1 MLIKKIVADGFRNIS
16 DREINTS
23 AKQVILTGD
32 NGQGKTN
39 LLEAVYMLCYGSSFR
54 TQNIKEMVKHDRET
68 FYLSSLFEDSQGL
81 ERKAEVLFDEG
92 KKHIRLDGKEIK
104 DRKELIYCLPC
115 IVFSHDDIEFVR
127 GEPENRRRFFDQTMT
142 MYDPVFFDDL
152 RRYKLVLRQRN
163 AAIKEQ
169 RTELLDIY
177 DQKLATYG
185 LQIMKSRRAVA
196 NSFSAIFPDIYNA
209 VSIEDRG
216 IDISYRSS
224 WSESLDYDAVL
235 EKLFDQREVDLKMN
249 TTTSGPHRDR
259 FLITDKNGLF
269 TSSASTGQ
277 MRLASLVF
285 RSAQASFY
293 RQKTGQ
299 NPIFLIDDVLLELD
313 SQKRARYLS
322 YLGHYNQAFFTF
334 LPEEKYFGSM
344 FDIDGKDT
352 IMYTVKEGSF
362 IDGRK

>member
-1 MLIKKIVADGFRNIS
+1 MLVKRIVLDGFRNIK
-16 DREINTS
+16 DRQIDTS
-23 AKQVILTGD
+23 AKQVILTGE

-39 LLEAVYMLCYGSSFR
+39 LLEAVYMLCYGTSFR
-54 TQNIKEMVKHDRET
+54 TQNIRDIISHGKDMM
-68 FYLSSLFEDSQGL
+68 YLSSIFEDSQGL
-81 ERKAEVLFDEG
+81 ERKAELSFSEG
-92 KKHIRLDGKEIK
+92 KKQIKLDGKEVR

-152 RRYKLVLRQRN
+152 RKYKLILKQRN
-163 AAIKEQ
+163 AAIKDQ

-177 DQKLATYG
+177 DEKLASYG
-185 LQIMKSRRAVA
+185 FQIMKSRRAVA
-196 NSFSAIFPDIYNA
+196 TSFSAIFPDIYNA
-209 VSIEDRG
+209 VSQEDRG
-216 IDISYRSS
+216 IEINYRPS
-224 WSESLDYDAVL
+224 WNEELGIEGII
-235 EKLFDQREVDLKMN
+235 EKLFNQRDVDLKMN

-259 FLITDKNGLF
+259 FLISDKNGLF

-334 LPEEKYFGSM
+334 LPEEKYFGNM
-344 FDIDGKDT
+344 FELEGSQT
-352 IMYTVKEGSF
+352 LMYTVTEGSF
-362 IDGRK
+362 HGKN

>member
-1 MLIKKIVADGFRNIS
+1 MLVKKIVLDGFRNIR
-16 DREINTS
+16 DRQIDTS
-23 AKQVILTGD
+23 AKQIILTGE

-39 LLEAVYMLCYGSSFR
+39 LLEAVYMLCYGTSFR
-54 TQNIKEMVKHDRET
+54 TQNIKELIKHGRDS
-68 FYLSSLFEDSQGL
+68 FYLCSVFEDSQGL
-81 ERKAEVLFDEG
+81 ERKAEVIFSDG
-92 KKHIRLDGKEIK
+92 KKHIRLDGKDIK

-152 RRYKLVLRQRN
+152 RRYKLVLKQRN
-163 AAIKEQ
+163 AAIKDQ

-177 DQKLATYG
+177 DQKLASYG
-185 LQIMKSRRAVA
+185 QQIMKSRRAVA
-196 NSFSAIFPDIYNA
+196 DSFSAIFPDIYNA
-209 VSIEDRG
+209 VSLEDRG
-216 IDISYRSS
+216 IEISYRPS
-224 WSESLDYDAVL
+224 WNEDLGTDGIL
-235 EKLFDQREVDLKMN
+235 EKLKSQRDVDLKMN

-259 FLITDKNGLF
+259 FLINDRNGLF

-322 YLGHYNQAFFTF
+322 FLGHYNQAFFTF
-334 LPEEKYFGSM
+334 LPEEKYFGSV
-344 FDIDGKDT
+344 FDMEESQT
-352 IMYTVKEGSF
+352 LMYTVSEGSF
-362 IDGRK
+362 TDG

>member
-1 MLIKKIVADGFRNIS
+1 MYIKKIVADGFRNIS

-23 AKQVILTGD
+23 AKQVILTGE

-39 LLEAVYMLCYGSSFR
+39 LLEAIYMLCYGTSFR
-54 TQNIKEMVKHDRET
+54 TQNIKELVNHNKDM

-81 ERKAEVLFDEG
+81 ERKAEVSFEEG
-92 KKHIRLDGKEIK
+92 KKHIRLDGKEVR

-152 RRYKLVLRQRN
+152 RRYKLILKQRN
-163 AAIKEQ
+163 AAIKDQ
-169 RTELLDIY
+169 RIELLDIY
-177 DQKLATYG
+177 DQKLASYG
-185 LQIMKSRRAVA
+185 IQIMKARRAVS
-196 NSFSAIFPDIYNA
+196 NSLSALFPDIYNA
-209 VSIEDRG
+209 VSRDDRG
-216 IDISYRSS
+216 IDISYRPS
-224 WSESLDYDAVL
+224 WSEELDVDGIIA
-235 EKLFDQREVDLKMN
+235 KLWDQRDTDLKMN

-259 FLITDKNGLF
+259 FLIMDKNGLF
-269 TSSASTGQ
+269 TTSASTGQ

-285 RSAQASFY
+285 RSAQAAFY

-313 SQKRARYLS
+313 TQKRARYLS

-344 FDIDGKDT
+344 FSLEGEDT

-362 IDGRK
+362 INGRK

>member
-1 MLIKKIVADGFRNIS
+1 MLVKKIVFDGFRNIK
-16 DREINTS
+16 DRQIDTS
-23 AKQVILTGD
+23 AKQIILTGE

-39 LLEAVYMLCYGSSFR
+39 LLEAVYMLCYGTSFR
-54 TQNIKEMVKHDRET
+54 TQNIREVISHGKDMM
-68 FYLSSLFEDSQGL
+68 YLSSLFEDSQGL
-81 ERKAEVLFDEG
+81 ERKAEISFSEG
-92 KKHIRLDGKEIK
+92 KKQIKLDGKEVR

-152 RRYKLVLRQRN
+152 RKYKLVLRQRN
-163 AAIKEQ
+163 AAIKDQ

-177 DQKLATYG
+177 DEKLASYG
-185 LQIMKSRRAVA
+185 FQIMKSRRAVST
-196 NSFSAIFPDIYNA
+196 SFSAIFPDIYNA
-209 VSIEDRG
+209 VSLEDRG
-216 IDISYRSS
+216 IEISYRPS
-224 WSESLDYDAVL
+224 WNEEAGIEGII
-235 EKLFDQREVDLKMN
+235 EKLFNQREVDLKMN

-259 FLITDKNGLF
+259 FLINDRNGLF

-344 FDIDGKDT
+344 FELEGSQT
-352 IMYTVKEGSF
+352 LMYTVTEGSF
-362 IDGRK
+362 HGRG

>member
-1 MLIKKIVADGFRNIS
+1 MLVKSIVLDGFRNIR
-16 DREINTS
+16 DRQIDTS
-23 AKQVILTGD
+23 AKQVILTGE

-39 LLEAVYMLCYGSSFR
+39 LLEAVYMLCYGTSFR
-54 TQNIKEMVKHDRET
+54 TQNIRDIISHGKDMM
-68 FYLSSLFEDSQGL
+68 YLSSVFEDSQGL
-81 ERKAEVLFDEG
+81 ERKAELSFSEG
-92 KKHIRLDGKEIK
+92 KKQIKLDGKEVR

-152 RRYKLVLRQRN
+152 RKYKLILKQRN
-163 AAIKEQ
+163 AAIKDQ

-177 DQKLATYG
+177 DEKLASYG
-185 LQIMKSRRAVA
+185 FQIMKSRRAVA
-196 NSFSAIFPDIYNA
+196 TSFSAIFPDIYNA
-209 VSIEDRG
+209 VSQEDRG
-216 IDISYRSS
+216 IEISYRPS
-224 WSESLDYDAVL
+224 WNEELGIEGII
-235 EKLFDQREVDLKMN
+235 EKLFNQRDVDLKMN

-259 FLITDKNGLF
+259 FLISDRNGLF

-334 LPEEKYFGSM
+334 LPEEKYFGSL
-344 FDIDGKDT
+344 FELEGSQT
-352 IMYTVKEGSF
+352 LMYTVTEGSF
-362 IDGRK
+362 HGKN

>member
-1 MLIKKIVADGFRNIS
+1 MLVKKIVLDGFRNIR
-16 DREINTS
+16 DRQIDTS
-23 AKQVILTGD
+23 AKQVILTGE

-39 LLEAVYMLCYGSSFR
+39 LLEAVYMLCYGTSFR
-54 TQNIKEMVKHDRET
+54 TQNIRDIISHGKDMM
-68 FYLSSLFEDSQGL
+68 YLSSVFEDSQGL
-81 ERKAEVLFDEG
+81 ERKAELSFSEG
-92 KKHIRLDGKEIK
+92 KKQIKLDGKEVR

-152 RRYKLVLRQRN
+152 RKYKLILKQRN
-163 AAIKEQ
+163 AAIKDQ

-177 DQKLATYG
+177 DEKLASYG
-185 LQIMKSRRAVA
+185 FQIMKSRRAVA
-196 NSFSAIFPDIYNA
+196 TSFSAIFPDIYNA
-209 VSIEDRG
+209 VSQEDRG
-216 IDISYRSS
+216 IEINYRPS
-224 WSESLDYDAVL
+224 WNEELGIEGII
-235 EKLFDQREVDLKMN
+235 EKLFNQRDVDLKMN

-259 FLITDKNGLF
+259 FLISDRNGLF

-344 FDIDGKDT
+344 FELEGSQT
-352 IMYTVKEGSF
+352 LMYTVTEGSF
-362 IDGRK
+362 HGKN

>member
-1 MLIKKIVADGFRNIS
+1 MLVKRIVLDGFRNIR
-16 DREINTS
+16 DRQIDTS
-23 AKQVILTGD
+23 AKQVILTGE

-39 LLEAVYMLCYGSSFR
+39 LLEAVYMLCYGTSFR
-54 TQNIKEMVKHDRET
+54 TQNIRDIISHGKDMM
-68 FYLSSLFEDSQGL
+68 YLSSIFEDSQGL
-81 ERKAEVLFDEG
+81 ERKAELSFSEG
-92 KKHIRLDGKEIK
+92 KKQIKLDGKEVR

-152 RRYKLVLRQRN
+152 RKYKLVLKQRN
-163 AAIKEQ
+163 AAIKDQ

-177 DQKLATYG
+177 DEKLASYG
-185 LQIMKSRRAVA
+185 FQIMKSRRAVA
-196 NSFSAIFPDIYNA
+196 TSFSAIFPDIYNA
-209 VSIEDRG
+209 VSQEDRG
-216 IDISYRSS
+216 IEINYRPS
-224 WSESLDYDAVL
+224 WNEELGIEGII
-235 EKLFDQREVDLKMN
+235 EKLFNQREVDLKMN

-259 FLITDKNGLF
+259 FLISDRNGLF

-344 FDIDGKDT
+344 FELEGSQT
-352 IMYTVKEGSF
+352 LMYTVTEGSF
-362 IDGRK
+362 HGKN

>member
-1 MLIKKIVADGFRNIS
+1 MLVKKIVLDGFRNIR
-16 DREINTS
+16 DRQIDTS
-23 AKQVILTGD
+23 AKQIILTGE

-39 LLEAVYMLCYGSSFR
+39 VLEAVYMLCYGTSFR
-54 TQNIKEMVKHDRET
+54 TQNIKELVTHGRES
-68 FYLSSLFEDSQGL
+68 FYLCSVFEDSQGL
-81 ERKAEVLFDEG
+81 ERKAEVIFSDG
-92 KKHIRLDGKEIK
+92 KKHIRLDGKDIR

-152 RRYKLVLRQRN
+152 RRYKLILKQRN
-163 AAIKEQ
+163 AAIKNQ

-177 DQKLATYG
+177 DQKLASYG

-196 NSFSAIFPDIYNA
+196 DSFSAIFPDIYNA
-209 VSIEDRG
+209 ISLEDRG
-216 IDISYRSS
+216 IEISYRPS
-224 WSESLDYDAVL
+224 WNEDLGIDGVL
-235 EKLFDQREVDLKMN
+235 EKLESQRDVDLKMN

-259 FLITDKNGLF
+259 FLINDRNGLF

-285 RSAQASFY
+285 RSAQAAFY

-344 FDIDGKDT
+344 FDMEESQT
-352 IMYTVKEGSF
+352 LMYTVREGSF
-362 IDGRK
+362 TDG

>member
-1 MLIKKIVADGFRNIS
+1 MLIKKIVTDGFRNIS
-16 DREINTS
+16 DREIITS

-39 LLEAVYMLCYGSSFR
+39 LLEAIYMLCYGASFR
-54 TQNIKEMVKHDRET
+54 TQNIKELVNHDRDM
-68 FYLSSLFEDSQGL
+68 FYLSSVFEDSQGL
-81 ERKAEVLFDEG
+81 ERKSEVSFEDG
-92 KKHIRLDGKEIK
+92 KKHIRLDGKEVR
-104 DRKELIYCLPC
+104 DRKDLIYCLPC

-127 GEPENRRRFFDQTMT
+127 GEPENRRKFFDQTMT

-152 RRYKLVLRQRN
+152 RRYKLVLKQRN
-163 AAIKEQ
+163 AAIKDL

-177 DQKLATYG
+177 DQKLASYG
-185 LQIMKSRRAVA
+185 IQIMKSRRAVSD
-196 NSFSAIFPDIYNA
+196 SFSAIFPDIYNA
-209 VSIEDRG
+209 VSQDERG
-216 IDISYRSS
+216 IDIRYRPS
-224 WSESLDYDAVL
+224 WPENLDVDGIVD
-235 EKLFDQREVDLKMN
+235 KLREQRDTDLKMN

-259 FLITDKNGLF
+259 FLITDRNGLF

-313 SQKRARYLS
+313 TQKRARYLS

-344 FDIDGKDT
+344 FDSNGDDT
-352 IMYTVKEGSF
+352 IMYNVCEGSF
-362 IDGRK
+362 INGRK

>member
-1 MLIKKIVADGFRNIS
+1 MLVKKIVLDGFRNIR
-16 DREINTS
+16 DRQIDTS
-23 AKQVILTGD
+23 AKQIILTGE

-39 LLEAVYMLCYGSSFR
+39 VLEAVYMLCYGTSFR
-54 TQNIKEMVKHDRET
+54 TQNIKELVTHGRES
-68 FYLSSLFEDSQGL
+68 FYLCSVFEDSQGL
-81 ERKAEVLFDEG
+81 ERKAEVIFSDG
-92 KKHIRLDGKEIK
+92 KKHIRLDGKDIK

-152 RRYKLVLRQRN
+152 RRYKLILKQRN
-163 AAIKEQ
+163 AAIKDQ

-177 DQKLATYG
+177 DQKLASYG

-196 NSFSAIFPDIYNA
+196 DSFSAIFPDIYNA
-209 VSIEDRG
+209 VSLEDRG
-216 IDISYRSS
+216 IEISYRPS
-224 WSESLDYDAVL
+224 WNEDLGIDGVL
-235 EKLFDQREVDLKMN
+235 EKLESQRDVDLKMN

-259 FLITDKNGLF
+259 FLINDRNGLF

-344 FDIDGKDT
+344 LDMEESQT
-352 IMYTVKEGSF
+352 LMYTVREGSF
-362 IDGRK
+362 TDG

>member
-1 MLIKKIVADGFRNIS
+1 MIIKKIVTDGFRNIC

-23 AKQVILTGD
+23 AKQVILTGE

-39 LLEAVYMLCYGSSFR
+39 LLEAIYMLCYGASFR
-54 TQNIKEMVKHDRET
+54 TQNIKELVNHDRDM
-68 FYLSSLFEDSQGL
+68 FYLSSVFEDSQGL
-81 ERKAEVLFDEG
+81 ERKAEVSFDEG
-92 KKHIRLDGKEIK
+92 KKHIRLDGKEVR
-104 DRKELIYCLPC
+104 DRKDLIYCLPC

-152 RRYKLVLRQRN
+152 RRYKMVLKQRN
-163 AAIKEQ
+163 AAIKDQ

-185 LQIMKSRRAVA
+185 LQIMRSRRAVA

-209 VSIEDRG
+209 VSQDDRR
-216 IDISYRSS
+216 IDIVYRPS
-224 WSESLDYDAVL
+224 WSEELGYEAVIG
-235 EKLFDQREVDLKMN
+235 KLFDQRETDLKMN

-259 FLITDKNGLF
+259 FLITDRNGLF

-313 SQKRARYLS
+313 TQKRARYLS

-344 FDIDGKDT
+344 FDITGDET
-352 IMYTVKEGSF
+352 IMYTVREGCF
-362 IDGRK
+362 INGRR

>member
-1 MLIKKIVADGFRNIS
+1 MLVKRIVLDGFRNIR
-16 DREINTS
+16 DRQIDTS
-23 AKQVILTGD
+23 AKQVILTGE

-39 LLEAVYMLCYGSSFR
+39 LLEAVYMLCYGTSFR
-54 TQNIKEMVKHDRET
+54 TQNIRDIISHGKDMM
-68 FYLSSLFEDSQGL
+68 YLSSIFEDSQGL
-81 ERKAEVLFDEG
+81 ERKAELSFSEG
-92 KKHIRLDGKEIK
+92 KKQIKLDGKEVR

-152 RRYKLVLRQRN
+152 RKYKLVLKQRN
-163 AAIKEQ
+163 AAIKDQ

-177 DQKLATYG
+177 DEKLASYG
-185 LQIMKSRRAVA
+185 FQIMKSRRAVA
-196 NSFSAIFPDIYNA
+196 TSFSAIFPDIYNA
-209 VSIEDRG
+209 VSQEDRG
-216 IDISYRSS
+216 IEINYRPS
-224 WSESLDYDAVL
+224 WNEEMGIEGII
-235 EKLFDQREVDLKMN
+235 EKLFNQRDVDLKMN

-259 FLITDKNGLF
+259 FLISDRNGLF

-334 LPEEKYFGSM
+334 LPEEKYFGNM
-344 FDIDGKDT
+344 FELEGSQT
-352 IMYTVKEGSF
+352 LMYTVTEGSF
-362 IDGRK
+362 HGKN

>member
-1 MLIKKIVADGFRNIS
+1 MLVKRIVLDGFRNIR
-16 DREINTS
+16 DRQIDTS
-23 AKQVILTGD
+23 AKQVILTGE

-39 LLEAVYMLCYGSSFR
+39 LLEAVYMLCYGTSFR
-54 TQNIKEMVKHDRET
+54 TQNIRDIISHGKDMM
-68 FYLSSLFEDSQGL
+68 YLSSIFEDSQGL
-81 ERKAEVLFDEG
+81 ERKAELSFSEG
-92 KKHIRLDGKEIK
+92 KKQIKLDGKEVR

-152 RRYKLVLRQRN
+152 RKYKLVLKQRN
-163 AAIKEQ
+163 AAIKDQ

-177 DQKLATYG
+177 DEKLASYG
-185 LQIMKSRRAVA
+185 FQIMKSRRAVA
-196 NSFSAIFPDIYNA
+196 TSFSAIFPDIYNA
-209 VSIEDRG
+209 VSQEDRG
-216 IDISYRSS
+216 IEINYRPS
-224 WSESLDYDAVL
+224 WNEELGIEGII
-235 EKLFDQREVDLKMN
+235 EKLFNQREVDLKMN

-259 FLITDKNGLF
+259 FLISDRNGLF

-322 YLGHYNQAFFTF
+322 YLGHYNQVFFTF

-344 FDIDGKDT
+344 FELEGSQT
-352 IMYTVKEGSF
+352 LMYTVTEGSF
-362 IDGRK
+362 HGKN

>member
-1 MLIKKIVADGFRNIS
+1 MLVKKIVLDGFRNIR
-16 DREINTS
+16 DRQIDTS
-23 AKQVILTGD
+23 AKQIILTGE

-39 LLEAVYMLCYGSSFR
+39 VLEAVYMLCYGTSFR
-54 TQNIKEMVKHDRET
+54 TQNIKELVTHGRES
-68 FYLSSLFEDSQGL
+68 FYLCSVFDDSQGL
-81 ERKAEVLFDEG
+81 ERKAEVIFSDG
-92 KKHIRLDGKEIK
+92 KKHIRLDGKDIK

-152 RRYKLVLRQRN
+152 RRYKLILKQRN
-163 AAIKEQ
+163 AAIKDQ
-169 RTELLDIY
+169 RTELLNIY
-177 DQKLATYG
+177 DQKLASYG
-185 LQIMKSRRAVA
+185 LQIMKSRRAVVD
-196 NSFSAIFPDIYNA
+196 SFSAIFPDIYNA
-209 VSIEDRG
+209 VSLEDRG
-216 IDISYRSS
+216 IEISYRPS
-224 WSESLDYDAVL
+224 WNEELGIDGVL
-235 EKLFDQREVDLKMN
+235 EKLESQRDVDLKMN

-259 FLITDKNGLF
+259 FLINDRNGLF

-285 RSAQASFY
+285 RSAQAAFY

-344 FDIDGKDT
+344 IDMEESQT
-352 IMYTVKEGSF
+352 LMYTVREGSF
-362 IDGRK
+362 TDG

>member
-1 MLIKKIVADGFRNIS
+1 MLVKRIVLDGFRNIR
-16 DREINTS
+16 DRQIDTS
-23 AKQVILTGD
+23 AKQVILTGE

-39 LLEAVYMLCYGSSFR
+39 LLEAVYMLCYGTSFR
-54 TQNIKEMVKHDRET
+54 TQNIRDIISHGKDMM
-68 FYLSSLFEDSQGL
+68 YLSSIFEDSQGL
-81 ERKAEVLFDEG
+81 ERKAELSFSEG
-92 KKHIRLDGKEIK
+92 KKQIKLDGKEVR

-152 RRYKLVLRQRN
+152 RKYKLVLKQRN
-163 AAIKEQ
+163 AAIKDQ

-177 DQKLATYG
+177 DEKLASYG
-185 LQIMKSRRAVA
+185 FQIMKSRRAVA
-196 NSFSAIFPDIYNA
+196 TSFSAIFPDIYNA
-209 VSIEDRG
+209 VSQEDRG
-216 IDISYRSS
+216 IEINYRPS
-224 WSESLDYDAVL
+224 WNEELGIEGII
-235 EKLFDQREVDLKMN
+235 EKLFNQRDVDLKMN

-259 FLITDKNGLF
+259 FLISDRNGLF

-344 FDIDGKDT
+344 VELEGSQT
-352 IMYTVKEGSF
+352 LMYTVTEGSF
-362 IDGRK
+362 HGKN

>member
-1 MLIKKIVADGFRNIS
+1 MLVKRIVLDGFRNIR
-16 DREINTS
+16 DRQIDTS
-23 AKQVILTGD
+23 AKQVILTGE

-39 LLEAVYMLCYGSSFR
+39 LLEAVYMLCYGTSFR
-54 TQNIKEMVKHDRET
+54 TQNIRDIISHGKDMM
-68 FYLSSLFEDSQGL
+68 YLSSIFEDSQGL
-81 ERKAEVLFDEG
+81 ERKAELSFSEG
-92 KKHIRLDGKEIK
+92 KKQIKLDSKEVR

-152 RRYKLVLRQRN
+152 RKYKLVLKQRN
-163 AAIKEQ
+163 AAIKDQ

-177 DQKLATYG
+177 DEKLASYG
-185 LQIMKSRRAVA
+185 FQIMKSRRAVA
-196 NSFSAIFPDIYNA
+196 TSFSAIFPDIYNA
-209 VSIEDRG
+209 VSQEDRG
-216 IDISYRSS
+216 IEINYRPS
-224 WSESLDYDAVL
+224 WNEELGIEGII
-235 EKLFDQREVDLKMN
+235 EKLFNQRDVDLKMN

-259 FLITDKNGLF
+259 FLISDRNGLF

-344 FDIDGKDT
+344 FELEGSQT
-352 IMYTVKEGSF
+352 LMYTVTEGSF
-362 IDGRK
+362 HGKN

>member
-1 MLIKKIVADGFRNIS
+1 MLIRKLSLDFFRNIR
-16 DREINTS
+16 DREIDTS
-23 AKQVILTGD
+23 AKQVILTGE

-39 LLEAVYMLCYGSSFR
+39 LLEAVYILCYGSSFR
-54 TQNIKEMVKHDRET
+54 TQNFREIVT
-68 FYLSSLFEDSQGL
+68 YGESFFRLGSVFEDSQGL
-81 ERKAEVLFDEG
+81 ERKTEITFSEG
-92 KKHIRLDGKEIK
+92 IKHIKLDGKEIK

-127 GEPENRRRFFDQTMT
+127 GEPENRRKFFDQTMT

-152 RRYKLVLRQRN
+152 RRYRTILKQRN

-169 RTELLDIY
+169 RLELLDIY
-177 DQKLATYG
+177 DMKLASYG
-185 LQIMKSRRAVA
+185 IQIMKARRSVC

-209 VSIEDRG
+209 VSQDDRG
-216 IDISYRSS
+216 IDISYRPS
-224 WSESLDYDAVL
+224 WGEDLSEDDIVSRLRDHRDI
-235 EKLFDQREVDLKMN
+235 DLKMN

-259 FLITDKNGLF
+259 FLITDRNGVF
-269 TSSASTGQ
+269 TSGASTGQ

-285 RSAQASFY
+285 RSAQAAFY

-334 LPEEKYFGSM
+334 LPEEKYFGSV
-344 FDIDGKDT
+344 FGQDGCDT
-352 IMYTVKEGSF
+352 IRYKVQ
-362 IDGRK
+362 DGRFTDG

>member
-1 MLIKKIVADGFRNIS
+1 MLVKKIVLDGFRNIK
-16 DREINTS
+16 DRQIDTS

-39 LLEAVYMLCYGSSFR
+39 LLEAVYMLCYGTSFR
-54 TQNIKEMVKHDRET
+54 TQNIREIICHGKDMM
-68 FYLSSLFEDSQGL
+68 YLSSVFEDSQGL
-81 ERKAEVLFDEG
+81 ERKAEVSFSEG
-92 KKHIRLDGKEIK
+92 NKKIKLDGKEVR

-152 RRYKLVLRQRN
+152 RKYKLVLKQRN
-163 AAIKEQ
+163 AAIKDQ

-177 DQKLATYG
+177 DEKLAAYG
-185 LQIMKSRRAVA
+185 FQIMKSRRAVST
-196 NSFSAIFPDIYNA
+196 SFSAIFPDIYNA
-209 VSIEDRG
+209 VSQEDRG
-216 IDISYRSS
+216 IEISYRPS
-224 WSESLDYDAVL
+224 WSEELGIEGII
-235 EKLFDQREVDLKMN
+235 EKLYNQREVDLKMN

-259 FLITDKNGLF
+259 FLINDKNGLF

-285 RSAQASFY
+285 RSAQAAFY

-344 FDIDGKDT
+344 FELEGSQT
-352 IMYTVKEGSF
+352 LMYTVTEGSF
-362 IDGRK
+362 HGRS

>member
-1 MLIKKIVADGFRNIS
+1 MLVKRIVLDGFRNIR
-16 DREINTS
+16 DRQIDTS
-23 AKQVILTGD
+23 AKQVILTGE

-39 LLEAVYMLCYGSSFR
+39 LLEAVYMLCYGTSFR
-54 TQNIKEMVKHDRET
+54 TQNIRDIISHGKDMM
-68 FYLSSLFEDSQGL
+68 YLSSIFEDSQGL
-81 ERKAEVLFDEG
+81 ERKAELSFSEG
-92 KKHIRLDGKEIK
+92 KKQIKLDGKEVR

-152 RRYKLVLRQRN
+152 RKYKLVLKQRN
-163 AAIKEQ
+163 AAIKDQ

-177 DQKLATYG
+177 DEKLASYG
-185 LQIMKSRRAVA
+185 FQIMKSRRAVA
-196 NSFSAIFPDIYNA
+196 TSFSAIFPDIYNA
-209 VSIEDRG
+209 VSQEDRG
-216 IDISYRSS
+216 IEINYRPS
-224 WSESLDYDAVL
+224 WNEELGIEGII
-235 EKLFDQREVDLKMN
+235 EKLFNQRDVDLKMN

-259 FLITDKNGLF
+259 FLISDRNGLF

-344 FDIDGKDT
+344 FELEGSQT
-352 IMYTVKEGSF
+352 LMYTVTEGSF
-362 IDGRK
+362 HGKN

>member
-1 MLIKKIVADGFRNIS
+1 MLVKKIVLDGFRNIR
-16 DREINTS
+16 DRQIDTS
-23 AKQVILTGD
+23 AKQIILTGE

-39 LLEAVYMLCYGSSFR
+39 VLEAVYMLCYGTSFR
-54 TQNIKEMVKHDRET
+54 TQNIKELVTHGRES
-68 FYLSSLFEDSQGL
+68 FYLCSVFEDSQGL
-81 ERKAEVLFDEG
+81 ERKAEVIFSDG
-92 KKHIRLDGKEIK
+92 KKHIRLDGKDIK

-152 RRYKLVLRQRN
+152 RRYKLILKQRN
-163 AAIKEQ
+163 AAIKDQ

-177 DQKLATYG
+177 DQKLASYG

-196 NSFSAIFPDIYNA
+196 DSFSAIFPDIYNA
-209 VSIEDRG
+209 VSLEDRG
-216 IDISYRSS
+216 IEISYRPS
-224 WSESLDYDAVL
+224 WNEDLGIDGVL
-235 EKLFDQREVDLKMN
+235 EKLESQRDVDLKMN

-259 FLITDKNGLF
+259 FLINDRNGLF

-299 NPIFLIDDVLLELD
+299 NPIVLIDDVLLELD

-344 FDIDGKDT
+344 FDMEESQT
-352 IMYTVKEGSF
+352 LMYTVREGSF
-362 IDGRK
+362 TDG